1 MSSVSFR
8 CHVSAVSHHPSRAI
22 CPLSAVSYAR
32 ARPATAEKCGRLP
45 MRAVKEGLEKAR
57 KLSAKERKFAE
68 DIANRV
74 SASANPD
81 ASPEVARHTL
91 PSPDA

>member
-1 MSSVSFR
+1 
-8 CHVSAVSHHPSRAI
+8 
-22 CPLSAVSYAR
+22 
-32 ARPATAEKCGRLP
+32 